1 MSKKVIWIFEK
12 AKKEQSERL
21 LTEMSRVAEEFA
33 DLHEIDPKY
42 LHIYLAKLHIRL
54 AEEQKEVA

>member
-33 DLHEIDPKY
+33 DLHEIDP
-42 LHIYLAKLHIRL
+42 
-54 AEEQKEVA
+54 